1 MGTIVYIVLIIIL
14 IINLSIFGKYNKL
27 IDLQNRVKKAQA
39 NIEIYLNKRFE
50 LIPNLVETV
59 KGYSKYEGETL
70 EKIVSLRN
78 NYTEQKNIDIKEASQ
93 MNNKLTKYLAIVEAY
108 PELKADDQYM
118 SLQHE
123 LKRIEDE
130 LEISR
135 HRYNDIVTKYNI
147 VIESVPSNI
156 VASIFGFKK
165 AELFQVESAKKENV
179 KVDL

>member
-14 IINLSIFGKYNKL
+14 IINLFIFGKYNKL

-39 NIEIYLNKRFE
+39 SIEIYLNKRFE

-78 NYTEQKNIDIKEASQ
+78 NYNEQRNIDIKEASQ
-93 MNNKLTKYLAIVEAY
+93 MNNELTKYLAIVEAY

-130 LEISR
+130 LENSR

-165 AELFQVESAKKENV
+165 AELFQVESTKKENV
-179 KVDL
+179 KVNL